1 MSITDEA
8 PRRADDV
15 DRAVLRALAHDG
27 RASWAAIG
35 EAAGCS
41 TSTAQRRVTRLIED
55 GSVRVIAASD
65 VLAAGFGT
73 ATKVRVRSGA
83 ARADALADALALR
96 PEVRFAATLTG
107 SADCTAEV
115 VLPRVADLTAFLS
128 TIEVDG
134 RPVETEALPIVR
146 TFTAPFTVFP
156 GDALAGPTPR
166 SATANAPAPDP
177 SSGQGVAPL
186 HAEATPEEQA
196 VFAALVDDGRK
207 PLTDLAREVGR
218 SEAATRRTLED
229 LVQSGRMRI
238 GPLVAPALL
247 GRTTELEVWI
257 SIAPDRL
264 SAAAAQLAAHPS
276 VHYAAASLG
285 RYNLI
290 GQVFLPDFASVY
302 VFTTDV
308 LGALP
313 GVREV
318 DVTVQL
324 RTVKRM
330 WSRIVDGR
338 FVPPTERGPGD
349 RPALRVPASDR
360 TPGPLSTTDGRT
372 P

>member
-1 MSITDEA
+1 MLLTDDHFTT
-8 PRRADDV
+8 ADDV

-35 EAAGCS
+35 ELAGCS
-41 TSTAQRRVTRLIED
+41 TSTAQRRVTRLVED
-55 GSVRVIAASD
+55 GAVRIIAASD
-65 VLAAGFGT
+65 VLASGFGVS
-73 ATKVRVRSGA
+73 TKVRFTSGA
-83 ARADALADALALR
+83 ARADALAEALARR

-107 SADCTAEV
+107 SADCSAEV
-115 VLPRVADLTAFLS
+115 VLPRVGDLTAFLS

-156 GDALAGPTPR
+156 GDALATAPR

-177 SSGQGVAPL
+177 STGEGVAPL
-186 HAEATPEEQA
+186 HADATAEERA
-196 VFAALVDDGRK
+196 VFAALVRDGRK

-229 LVQSGRMRI
+229 LVQSGRLRI

-257 SIAPDRL
+257 SVAPDRL
-264 SAAAAQLAAHPS
+264 SAAAAQLAGHPS

-290 GQVFLPDFASVY
+290 GQAFLPDFASVY
-302 VFTTDV
+302 TFTTDV

-330 WSRIVDGR
+330 WSRIEDGR
-338 FVPPTERGPGD
+338 FVP
-349 RPALRVPASDR
+349 ASDASA
-360 TPGPLSTTDGRT
+360 PAIQ
-372 P
+372 

>member
-1 MSITDEA
+1 MPITSSA
-8 PRRADDV
+8 TVRADEV
-15 DRAVLRALAHDG
+15 DRAVLRALARDG

-41 TSTAQRRVTRLIED
+41 TSTAQRRITRLVED

-65 VLAAGFGT
+65 VLAAGFGVS
-73 ATKVRVRSGA
+73 TKVRIRSGA

-96 PEVRFAATLTG
+96 PEVRFVATLTG
-107 SADCTAEV
+107 SADCSAEV
-115 VLPRVADLTAFLS
+115 VLPRVDDLTAFLS

-156 GDALAGPTPR
+156 GDATVGPVPR
-166 SATANAPAPDP
+166 SSTANAPAPDP
-177 SSGQGVAPL
+177 ATREGVAPM
-186 HAEATPEEQA
+186 HADATTEERA
-196 VFAALVDDGRK
+196 VFAALVRDGRK

-229 LVQSGRMRI
+229 LVQSGRLRI

-247 GRTTELEVWI
+247 GRSTELEVWI
-257 SIAPDRL
+257 SVAPDQL
-264 SAAAAQLAAHPS
+264 PAAAAQLAAHPS

-290 GQVFLPDFASVY
+290 GQAFLPDFASVY
-302 VFTTDV
+302 TFTTDV

-330 WSRIVDGR
+330 WSRINEGR
-338 FVPPTERGPGD
+338 FVPPTD
-349 RPALRVPASDR
+349 ASAPAVAP
-360 TPGPLSTTDGRT
+360 TTSGGNA
-372 P
+372 

>member
-1 MSITDEA
+1 MTLTDTR
-8 PRRADDV
+8 PTGADDV

-27 RASWAAIG
+27 RASWATIG
-35 EAAGCS
+35 ELAGCS
-41 TSTAQRRVTRLIED
+41 TSTAQRRVTRLVED
-55 GSVRVIAASD
+55 GSVRIIAASD
-65 VLAAGFGT
+65 VLASGFGVS
-73 ATKVRVRSGA
+73 TKVRIRSGA
-83 ARADALADALALR
+83 ARADALADALARR

-115 VLPRVADLTAFLS
+115 VLPRVGDLTAFLS
-128 TIEVDG
+128 TIEIDG

-156 GDALAGPTPR
+156 GDALATTSPTDPASAAPTGGSAPR

-177 SSGQGVAPL
+177 STGEGVAPL
-186 HAEATPEEQA
+186 HADATPEERA
-196 VFAALVDDGRK
+196 VFAALVHDGRK

-218 SEAATRRTLED
+218 SEAVTRRTLED
-229 LVQSGRMRI
+229 LVQSGRLRI

-257 SIAPDRL
+257 SVAPDRL
-264 SAAAAQLAAHPS
+264 SDAAVQLAGHPS

-290 GQVFLPDFASVY
+290 GQAFLPDFASVY
-302 VFTTDV
+302 TFTTDV

-330 WSRIVDGR
+330 WSRIDDGR
-338 FVPPTERGPGD
+338 FLPTSD
-349 RPALRVPASDR
+349 ASALA
-360 TPGPLSTTDGRT
+360 LA
-372 P
+372 

>member
-1 MSITDEA
+1 MTLTDA
-8 PRRADDV
+8 RPTAADEV

-35 EAAGCS
+35 ELAGCS
-41 TSTAQRRVTRLIED
+41 PSTAQRRVARLVED
-55 GSVRVIAASD
+55 GAVRIIAASD
-65 VLAAGFGT
+65 VLAAGFGVS
-73 ATKVRVRSGA
+73 TKVRIKSGA
-83 ARADALADALALR
+83 DRADALADALARR

-115 VLPRVADLTAFLS
+115 VLPRVGDLTAFLS

-156 GDALAGPTPR
+156 GDGPRPTPTAAPR

-177 SSGQGVAPL
+177 STGEGVAPL
-186 HAEATPEEQA
+186 HADATVEERS
-196 VFAALVDDGRK
+196 VFAALVRDGRK

-229 LVQSGRMRI
+229 LVQSGRLRI

-257 SIAPDRL
+257 SVAPDRL
-264 SAAAAQLAAHPS
+264 SAAAAQLAGHPA

-290 GQVFLPDFASVY
+290 GQAFLPDFASVY
-302 VFTTDV
+302 TFTTDV

-330 WSRIVDGR
+330 WSRIEDGR
-338 FVPPTERGPGD
+338 FVP
-349 RPALRVPASDR
+349 ASDASA
-360 TPGPLSTTDGRT
+360 PAIP
-372 P
+372 

>member
-1 MSITDEA
+1 MTITDA
-8 PRRADDV
+8 RPGGADDV

-27 RASWAAIG
+27 RASWATIG
-35 EAAGCS
+35 ELAGCS
-41 TSTAQRRVTRLIED
+41 TSTAQRRVTRLVED
-55 GSVRVIAASD
+55 GTVRIIAASD
-65 VLAAGFGT
+65 VLAAGFGVS
-73 ATKVRVRSGA
+73 TKVRIRSGA
-83 ARADALADALALR
+83 ARADALADALARR

-115 VLPRVADLTAFLS
+115 VLPRVGDLTAFLS

-156 GDALAGPTPR
+156 GDALAPTARAADPGAPR

-177 SSGQGVAPL
+177 STREGVPPL
-186 HAEATPEEQA
+186 HADATPEERT
-196 VFAALVDDGRK
+196 VFTALVRDGRK

-229 LVQSGRMRI
+229 LVQSGRLRI

-247 GRTTELEVWI
+247 GRATELEVWI
-257 SIAPDRL
+257 SVAPDRL
-264 SAAAAQLAAHPS
+264 SDAAAQLAGHPS

-285 RYNLI
+285 RFNLI
-290 GQVFLPDFASVY
+290 GQAFLPDFASVY
-302 VFTTDV
+302 TFTTDV

-330 WSRIVDGR
+330 WSRIEDGR
-338 FVPPTERGPGD
+338 FVP
-349 RPALRVPASDR
+349 ASD
-360 TPGPLSTTDGRT
+360 TSAPAITSMTGRAT
-372 P
+372 VTA

>member
-1 MSITDEA
+1 MTTTDVRTA
-8 PRRADDV
+8 GADDV

-27 RASWAAIG
+27 RASWATIG
-35 EAAGCS
+35 ELAGCS
-41 TSTAQRRVTRLIED
+41 TSTAQRRVTRLVEE
-55 GSVRVIAASD
+55 GAVRIIAASD
-65 VLAAGFGT
+65 VLAAGFGVS
-73 ATKVRVRSGA
+73 TKVRMRSGA
-83 ARADALADALALR
+83 ARADALADALARR
-96 PEVRFAATLTG
+96 PEVRFVATLTG

-115 VLPRVADLTAFLS
+115 VLPRVGDLTTFLS

-156 GDALAGPTPR
+156 GDALATTGRAPPPTAR
-166 SATANAPAPDP
+166 STTANAPAPDP
-177 SSGQGVAPL
+177 SSGQGVTPV
-186 HAEATPEEQA
+186 HADATPEERA
-196 VFAALVDDGRK
+196 VFAALVRDGRK

-229 LVQSGRMRI
+229 LVQSGRLRI

-247 GRTTELEVWI
+247 DRATELEVWI
-257 SIAPDRL
+257 SVAPDQL
-264 SAAAAQLAAHPS
+264 SAAAAQLAGHPS

-285 RYNLI
+285 RFNLI
-290 GQVFLPDFASVY
+290 GQAFLPDFASVY
-302 VFTTDV
+302 TFTTDV

-330 WSRIVDGR
+330 WSRIEDGR
-338 FVPPTERGPGD
+338 FV
-349 RPALRVPASDR
+349 AASD
-360 TPGPLSTTDGRT
+360 TSAPAIP
-372 P
+372 